1 MVDLA
6 TIKICF
12 VAGTLGQGGA
22 ERQLFY
28 MLQALRESGAVVRL
42 LCLTQGEF
50 WESKIQALG
59 VPVTWVGQDSSRL
72 ARVRR
77 IARELRAHAPD
88 IVQSAHFYTN
98 LYVALAAR
106 WLGLKEIGAVRN
118 DALSEVRA
126 NGRVLGRLSLR
137 LPRVLAPNSQA
148 GLRNAVKLGVP
159 AARCHFLPNVVDT
172 GRFGPADRSQRE
184 SVTLLAVGRLVPQ
197 KRMDRFL
204 RLLATVRAA
213 SPIPVRGLI
222 AGTGEL
228 RESLMAQAREL
239 GLLPDGIE
247 FLGGVS
253 DLVPV
258 YQRADLFVL
267 TSDWEGTPNVV
278 LEASACGLPVVATRA
293 GGTADVVRVGETGLL
308 FDADDEEGMSRA
320 LIELVGEVKRRFV
333 MGAAARRFVE
343 TNHSVGKLPE
353 FLAALY
359 HKATA

>member
-1 MVDLA
+1 MVDPSK
-6 TIKICF
+6 IKVCF

-28 MLQALRESGAVVRL
+28 MLQALRHSGAAVRL

-72 ARVRR
+72 ARLRR
-77 IARELRAHAPD
+77 IARELRADPPD

-98 LYVALAAR
+98 LYAALAAR

-118 DALSEVRA
+118 DALSEVKA
-126 NGRVLGRLSLR
+126 NGRLLGRLSLR
-137 LPRVLAPNSQA
+137 LPRVLAPNSHA
-148 GLRNAVKLGVP
+148 GLRNAAKLGVP
-159 AARCHFLPNVVDT
+159 ESRCHFLPNVVDT
-172 GRFGPADRSQRE
+172 GRFVPVDRSQRDAL
-184 SVTLLAVGRLVPQ
+184 TLLAVGRLVPQ

-204 RLLATVRAA
+204 RLLAAVRGA
-213 SPIPVRGLI
+213 SPIPVHGII

-228 RESLMAQAREL
+228 RKSLMAQAREL

-258 YQRADLFVL
+258 YQRSDLFVL

-278 LEASACGLPVVATRA
+278 LEASACGLPVVATRS
-293 GGTADVVRVGETGLL
+293 GGTVEVVRAGETGLL
-308 FDADDEEGMSRA
+308 FDAADEDGMSR
-320 LIELVGEVKRRFV
+320 ELVNLTGEVKRRFV
-333 MGAAARRFVE
+333 MGAAARQFVE
-343 TNHSVGKLPE
+343 TNHSVRRLPE

-359 HKATA
+359 DKAKA